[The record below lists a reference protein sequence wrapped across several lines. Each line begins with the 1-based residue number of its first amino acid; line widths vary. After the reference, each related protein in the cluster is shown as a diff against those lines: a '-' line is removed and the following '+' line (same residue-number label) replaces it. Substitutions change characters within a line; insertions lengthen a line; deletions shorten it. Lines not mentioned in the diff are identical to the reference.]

1 MATDVLAETSE
12 SEQMYLVHTAM
23 ALEAGATSPLPVAVL
38 TKALGVSTAAA
49 NEMIHKL
56 AERGLLEYSPYKGVT
71 LTAAGNT
78 VAGAVLRRRRLW
90 TVFLVDRLGF
100 DAAAADAVACDLEHV
115 TPRLVTDRLAAFL
128 GDPGQG
134 PQGRPIPP
142 AGEGAVGEDA
152 AMSLQ
157 SGVVGGRYVVRGYVD
172 DTAATE
178 YLASQGLAIG
188 AELTVAAIG
197 SPGAW
202 LIITPQSEVQLS
214 PELVRAIRVSPITD
228 GGR

>member
-1 MATDVLAETSE
+1 MATDVLAATSE

-23 ALEAGATSPLPVAVL
+23 ALEAGATSPVPVTAL

-71 LTAAGNT
+71 LTAAGNN

-90 TVFLVDRLGF
+90 TVFLVDQLGF
-100 DAAAADAVACDLEHV
+100 DPAEADAVACDLEHV
-115 TPRLVTDRLAAFL
+115 TPRRVTDRLADFL

-142 AGEGAVGEDA
+142 AGGGAVAEEP

-157 SGVVGGRYVVRGYVD
+157 SGTVGGRYVVRGYVAE
-172 DTAATE
+172 AAAAE
-178 YLASQGLAIG
+178 YLGSQGLAVG
-188 AELTVAAIG
+188 AELEVTAIG

-202 LIITPQSEVQLS
+202 LLTTSQGKLQLS
-214 PELVRAIRVSPITD
+214 PDLVRAIRVAPAAE
-228 GGR
+228 GRR